1 MLYLQQVSIIHQC
14 KALHTGVASWT
25 WFYPY
30 HYAPFASDLVRL
42 PELDIAFEL
51 GEPFKPFNQLMG
63 VFPAASAHALPAEY
77 QKLFTDLESPILDFY
92 PKTFAVDINGKRF
105 AWQGVAL
112 LPFIEEERLLDATV
126 GPSFS
131 NPSKSLR
138 LQNITP
144 RISIGLACL
153 LCWLVPRSRPS
164 AASPDW
170 NCNTGSTTYNYSGSL
185 HTVVTATVLSS

>member
-1 MLYLQQVSIIHQC
+1 MPVYSCTPHIMQLCC
-14 KALHTGVASWT
+14 KACTAGVASWT

-42 PELDIAFEL
+42 PELDIKFEV

-63 VFPAASAHALPAEY
+63 VFPAASAHALPQEY
-77 QKLFTDLESPILDFY
+77 QKLFTDPESPILDFY

-126 GPSFS
+126 SCGAWLHDCWHAQRNTCCPGQAGPHEKHFMMLHQESFKHHPVVVKIKLYMVKFI
-131 NPSKSLR
+131 NGCEV
-138 LQNITP
+138 QWV
-144 RISIGLACL
+144 LA
-153 LCWLVPRSRPS
+153 
-164 AASPDW
+164 
-170 NCNTGSTTYNYSGSL
+170 
-185 HTVVTATVLSS
+185 

>member
-1 MLYLQQVSIIHQC
+1 MRQVKLNHAADCCSGC
-14 KALHTGVASWT
+14 TGVASWT

-42 PELDIAFEL
+42 PELDISFEV

-77 QKLFTDLESPILDFY
+77 QKLFKDEDSPILDFY

-112 LPFIEEERLLDATV
+112 LPFIEEERLLAATV
-126 GPSFS
+126 SLFLVSVSF
-131 NPSKSLR
+131 
-138 LQNITP
+138 
-144 RISIGLACL
+144 A
-153 LCWLVPRSRPS
+153 
-164 AASPDW
+164 
-170 NCNTGSTTYNYSGSL
+170 
-185 HTVVTATVLSS
+185 